1 MHRAL
6 PLLLLLTGCDPQ
18 TRFALTALDI
28 GVVPVFGRT
37 LPDLLVS
44 GATGRDCSMVRVEQ
58 GKTYCRDPEPPPPPQ
73 PFCTRSLGT
82 VDCWA
87 GAAAQPEPVRSGL
100 ADGPTTLTPE
110 QEAHRTRGWPGL
122 SIGN

>member
-1 MHRAL
+1 MRRAL
-6 PLLLLLTGCDPQ
+6 PLLFLLTACDPQ
-18 TRFALTALDI
+18 TRFALTALNI

-37 LPDLLVS
+37 LPDLFVS

-58 GKTYCRDPEPPPPPQ
+58 GRSYCRDPEPPPAPP

-82 VDCWA
+82 VDCWT
-87 GAAAQPEPVRSGL
+87 GPDTQPLPARRGM

-122 SIGN
+122 

>member
-1 MHRAL
+1 MRRAL
-6 PLLLLLTGCDPQ
+6 PLLLLALAGCDPQ
-18 TRFALTALDI
+18 TRLALTALDI

-44 GATGRDCSMVRVEQ
+44 GATGRDCSLVRVEQ
-58 GKTYCRDPEPPPPPQ
+58 GKTYCRGEEPPPAPQ

-82 VDCWA
+82 VDCWTSA
-87 GAAAQPEPVRSGL
+87 ETQPAPLRRGV
-100 ADGPTTLTPE
+100 ADGPTHLTPE

-122 SIGN
+122 